1 MFEDL
6 FTYPKVLARHR
17 MAPAAADRERYLAHC
32 ADQGIARVTLAR
44 IAQELL
50 VVAERLDV
58 TANKLGLLDF

>member
-6 FTYPKVLARHR
+6 FTYPKVLARQR

-32 ADQGIARVTLAR
+32 ADHGIARITLAR

-50 VVAERLDV
+50 VGIPSPWATFQKSGGV
-58 TANKLGLLDF
+58 